1 MGGFWKTLLV
11 LGVGVLPNSGA
22 IATEKPSPR
31 SQAESAITAESHPPL
46 TQTPRSAEIALAE
59 HLTQVGA
66 TLYGTEACNECKM
79 QKEWF
84 GPAAFQKLN
93 YIECSVNGNKNIQ
106 APPCQAAQIRFYPTW
121 RIKGREYI
129 GAQSLNALSQA
140 SNYPGPHNFQTFPR
154 SSY

>member
-1 MGGFWKTLLV
+1 MGWLGKTLLV
-11 LGVGVLPNSGA
+11 VGVVVLPSSGA
-22 IATEKPSPR
+22 IAAAQPSPQ
-31 SQAESAITAESHPPL
+31 SQEDSTIPAAPHPPL
-46 TQTPRSAEIALAE
+46 AQTPRSAEIALAE

-154 SSY
+154 FGY